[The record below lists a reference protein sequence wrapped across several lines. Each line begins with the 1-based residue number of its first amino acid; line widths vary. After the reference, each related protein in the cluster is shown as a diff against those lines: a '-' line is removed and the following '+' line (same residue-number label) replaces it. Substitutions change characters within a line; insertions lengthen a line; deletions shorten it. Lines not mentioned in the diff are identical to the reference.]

1 MTTIIMLLMFPI
13 GLYIYFNVEKQDNKR
28 YLAVFDDF
36 YHQTL
41 KSSSLSDSDKI
52 VRFEQMLE
60 KNGYELIEV
69 TKSRVVAEKKILS
82 MGLMMIGIG
91 VYFIGLLI
99 YLLYYFYL
107 QKPHRIEFALEP
119 KDKEI

>member
-1 MTTIIMLLMFPI
+1 MFPI
-13 GLYIYFNVEKQDNKR
+13 GLYVYFNVEKQDTKR

-41 KSSSLSDSDKI
+41 QSSSLSDADKI
-52 VRFEQMLE
+52 VLFERMLE
-60 KNGYELIEV
+60 KNGYKLVEV

-91 VYFIGLLI
+91 IYFIGLLV

-107 QKPHRIEFALEP
+107 QKPHKIEFVLEA
-119 KDKEI
+119 KDKEK